1 MTRILKSWA
10 RPIAPV
16 FLATSLLFCPL
27 VHREARAQPA
37 APGEEESAE
46 SKGRP
51 WDGYIAT
58 GCLAFLALFIVA
70 KSARR

>member
-1 MTRILKSWA
+1 MTRILQRWA
-10 RPIAPV
+10 RPMAPV
-16 FLATSLLFCPL
+16 LLAGSLLFCPL
-27 VHREARAQPA
+27 AHHEARAQPA

-58 GCLAFLALFIVA
+58 GCLVFLALFIVA